1 MSPPDDD
8 PARPRRRLA
17 PRSFGP
23 RSFRP
28 RSFRAKI
35 VVSTVGLMAVAMVVV
50 GLGIQ
55 LLLAR
60 TAERDIGRVLDERA
74 AAMITVVDDASDGE
88 LVVPPDSLTPGVVVF
103 ASDGSRVAGSVE
115 PDAQGAAERLARE
128 GRRQAVSTDSDDIR
142 LLAVPF
148 TTPSGVSG
156 VMVVGAETAP
166 YERSELYA
174 LLATVILGVL
184 VVAASAVIALRVTRE
199 ALRPVT
205 QMAERAADW
214 SEHDLEHRFDLGPPT
229 NELAALGQILDRL
242 LDRVA
247 SAILAEQRL
256 TAELAHELRTP
267 LTSIKGSADLA
278 LMRGVGEPGV
288 RRELEQISESAAAMA
303 EVISTLLDISR
314 EGVTSAS
321 HLTCLAAEVL
331 GDARGQ
337 APDGVVIEV
346 RTNASSAR
354 IAAPRALALRAV
366 KPLLD
371 NAVQHA
377 TSRVVLEAV
386 DHPDRVDLVVSDDGP
401 GVDPARRDRLFE
413 PGISHRDGGAGLG
426 LGIAR
431 RVARSLGGDVSLEA
445 PRADGPAGARFVV
458 SLPRH

>member
-1 MSPPDDD
+1 MS
-8 PARPRRRLA
+8 LA
-17 PRSFGP
+17 
-23 RSFRP
+23 P

-35 VVSTVGLMAVAMVVV
+35 VVSTVVLMAVAMLVV

-74 AAMITVVDDASDGE
+74 AAMVTVLDDASAGE
-88 LVVPPDSLTPGVVVF
+88 LVVPPDSLSPGVIVF
-103 ASDGSRVAGSVE
+103 AADGSLVGGSVE
-115 PDAQGAAERLARE
+115 PDARAAAVRLARE
-128 GRRQAVSTDSDDIR
+128 GRRQTVSTDNDDVR

-148 TTPSGVSG
+148 TTTGGASG

-174 LLATVILGVL
+174 LLATVILGLL
-184 VVAASAVIALRVTRE
+184 VVASSGVIAWRVTRE
-199 ALRPVT
+199 ALRPVAQMT
-205 QMAERAADW
+205 QRAADW
-214 SEHDLEHRFDLGPPT
+214 SEHDLDHRFDLGPPT

-278 LMRGVGEPGV
+278 LMRGVDDPGV

-303 EVISTLLDISR
+303 GVISTLLDISR
-314 EGVTSAS
+314 DGATSAS

-331 GDARGQ
+331 GDTKGQ
-337 APDGVVIEV
+337 APDGVVVEV
-346 RTNASSAR
+346 RAEASSAR
-354 IAAPRALALRAV
+354 IVAPLAVAMGAV
-366 KPLLD
+366 KPLVD
-371 NAVQHA
+371 NALAHA
-377 TSRVVLEAV
+377 SSRVVLEAF

-401 GVDPARRDRLFE
+401 GVDPAQRDRLFE
-413 PGISHRDGGAGLG
+413 PGISHRPGGAGLG

-445 PRADGPAGARFVV
+445 PSAGGLGGARFVV
-458 SLPRH
+458 SLPRR